1 VGEPTIDD
9 TIAILR
15 GLKEKFEIHH
25 GVRIKDSAIIA
36 AAVLSAPWTILS
48 GEALALLRKMPSAS
62 VDAVITDPP
71 YSSGGKF
78 RGDRTAATGDKYVQ
92 SSTATERPDFAGDT
106 RDQRSFAY
114 WCALWLSEALRV
126 AKAGAPLAIFTD
138 WRQLPATTDAVQAGG
153 WIWRGVAPWDKTE
166 ASRPMMGGFRNQSE
180 FVVWGTAGPT
190 DQAVANEVG
199 VLPGVFRHR
208 VDQEDKFHQTGKP
221 TLLMMDVV
229 KICRPGGLILDPFA
243 GSATT
248 IVAALKTGRRG
259 IGFERSEEYLEI
271 ARQRCEGAATG
282 VDWRKP
288 EQRSLFGGA
297 A

>member
-1 VGEPTIDD
+1 MLSSPW
-9 TIAILR
+9 AIL
-15 GLKEKFEIHH
+15 
-25 GVRIKDSAIIA
+25 A
-36 AAVLSAPWTILS
+36 
-48 GEALALLRKMPSAS
+48 GEALALLAEMPTAS

-92 SSTATERPDFAGDT
+92 SGTETIRPDFAGDT
-106 RDQRSFAY
+106 RDQRSFGY

-126 AKAGAPLAIFTD
+126 AKPGAPLAVFTD
-138 WRQLPATTDAVQAGG
+138 WRQLPATTDAIQAGG
-153 WIWRGVAPWDKTE
+153 WIWRGIAPWDKTE
-166 ASRPMMGGFRNQSE
+166 ASRPMMGGFRNQAE

-190 DQAVANEVG
+190 DQEVANEVG

-208 VDQEDKFHQTGKP
+208 VDQDDKFHQTGKP
-221 TLLMMDVV
+221 TPLMMEVV
-229 KICRPGGLILDPFA
+229 KLCRPGGLILDPFC

-248 IVAALKTGRRG
+248 IVAALLTGRRG

-271 ARQRCEGAATG
+271 SRARCEGAATG
-282 VDWRKP
+282 KDWRKP
-288 EQRSLFGGA
+288 LQGNLFATGA